1 MADLVQRITI
11 QNGSSAVGQVFYVD
25 QLQLSGE
32 VPDPLPV
39 RLVRFDAAQDRDA
52 ITLSW
57 TTASESGSAGFEV
70 EAASDA
76 THWNTIGF
84 VASAGSEGNS
94 AGVLHYNFRD
104 NNPIAGINYYRLKQI
119 DLNGDNEYSRIENV
133 HFSMKK
139 LLFVY
144 PNPVVDEAT
153 ISFPDWSQVV
163 DMRVVDPSGKVIFTS
178 VLKTN
183 KLAMKTY
190 PEGQYLLQFRLKNGE
205 SVVSK
210 IVKVH

>member
-1 MADLVQRITI
+1 
-11 QNGSSAVGQVFYVD
+11 
-25 QLQLSGE
+25 
-32 VPDPLPV
+32 
-39 RLVRFDAAQDRDA
+39 
-52 ITLSW
+52 
-57 TTASESGSAGFEV
+57 
-70 EAASDA
+70 
-76 THWNTIGF
+76 
-84 VASAGSEGNS
+84 
-94 AGVLHYNFRD
+94 
-104 NNPIAGINYYRLKQI
+104 
-119 DLNGDNEYSRIENV
+119 
-133 HFSMKK
+133 MKK

-183 KLAMKTY
+183 KLDMKTY